1 MLMFSIDLFQ
11 VLEHVSICLTR
22 IAESF
27 ASSSRKLDQ
36 FCKHG
41 LVAQAAS
48 LIAVSSGTSITE
60 YINIYSML
68 LFHLFTVLFSIY
80 ATLLTLAHISLKG
93 VIRVLSICASGSAL
107 AAKTPLLHG
116 ISGTLK
122 DILSGSGLVAGTTVY
137 PTRPVDQVII
147 AL

>member
-1 MLMFSIDLFQ
+1 MLMFSIDLFK

-22 IAESF
+22 ITESF
-27 ASSSRKLDQ
+27 ASSSEKLDQ

-48 LIAVSSGTSITE
+48 LIAVIRSVGQASLSTLT
-60 YINIYSML
+60 YTLCFY
-68 LFHLFTVLFSIY
+68 FTLYCYCIIY
-80 ATLLTLAHISLKG
+80 ANLLTLAHISLKG
-93 VIRVLSICASGSAL
+93 VIRVLSICADGSPL
-107 AAKTPLLHG
+107 AAKILHG

-122 DILSGSGLVAGTTVY
+122 VILEGSGLVAGTTIY
-137 PTRPVDQVII
+137 PTSPADQVII